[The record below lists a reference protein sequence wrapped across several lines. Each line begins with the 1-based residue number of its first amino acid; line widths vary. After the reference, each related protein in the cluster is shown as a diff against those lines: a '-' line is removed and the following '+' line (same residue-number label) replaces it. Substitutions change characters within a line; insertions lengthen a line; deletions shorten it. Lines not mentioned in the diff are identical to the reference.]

1 MSERAG
7 GDGRLLRIFFS
18 TLNHIR
24 RPERGLFNGSLTIV
38 VLTLLTAF
46 PLGPLRLSC
55 CKLLHSLC
63 FRIFRKGLRM
73 PFGHGV
79 GEWRSHRARSSCVAW
94 ACALLGATFLSDP
107 GFAQALTSSMLA
119 PSVGGFAPAQDSPLR
134 PVNDSAAT
142 GSVPGTY
149 GNPPASGAAGIGY
162 DSLNRRRKT
171 KPYPGAPQ
179 PKFVGPGNP
188 RNPPPLQAPRVTP
201 PVSPSFAGTAEG
213 APPRRRLKIDDDPFG
228 QVGNY
233 VGGFLVK
240 EAVEVSAGY
249 DSNPGRFQQPRGAAI
264 YRIAPE
270 LQATSDWSRH
280 ALNLDLRGSFTGYDK
295 GFPGQTS
302 SPLNL
307 DRPNVDGKLAGRIDV
322 TRDTRIN
329 SALRLRV
336 ATDNPGSP
344 DVQVGLSK
352 YPVYANFGGTVG
364 IEQDFNRLQLQV
376 NGNADRT
383 AYQYSK
389 LTDGRSSSNDD
400 RNFNQ
405 YGAQARLS
413 YDWMPGVKP
422 FAEVEADTRVHD
434 LRMDRY
440 GYQRDSTGGYVKA
453 GSSFEFSR
461 LLTGEVAAGYAWRDY
476 QDPRL
481 KRLDGLLT
489 SASLTWNATGLTAV
503 KLDATSAISETTL
516 SGVSGALSRDYSV
529 QVDHAFRRWLIGTAR
544 FGYGT
549 TDYEGTRFDRRYF
562 AQADLVYKLTRTFA
576 IKGTVRRD
584 WLKSDAPGVNS
595 SETVV
600 MLGVRVQR

>member
-1 MSERAG
+1 
-7 GDGRLLRIFFS
+7 
-18 TLNHIR
+18 
-24 RPERGLFNGSLTIV
+24 
-38 VLTLLTAF
+38 
-46 PLGPLRLSC
+46 
-55 CKLLHSLC
+55 
-63 FRIFRKGLRM
+63 M
-73 PFGHGV
+73 PFGHGARKF
-79 GEWRSHRARSSCVAW
+79 GAKEWRDHSARHSCGVL
-94 ACALLGATFLSDP
+94 ACALLGATFLSSP
-107 GFAQALTSSMLA
+107 CFAQALTSSMLA
-119 PSVGGFAPAQDSPLR
+119 PSIGGFAPAQDSPLR
-134 PVNDSAAT
+134 PVNDRGVT
-142 GSVPGTY
+142 GSVPGAY
-149 GNPPASGAAGIGY
+149 GNPPASGAADTGY

-171 KPYPGAPQ
+171 KPYPGT
-179 PKFVGPGNP
+179 PKPRFVGPGNP
-188 RNPPPLQAPRVTP
+188 PNPPLQAPRVTA

-240 EAVEVSAGY
+240 EAVEVSGGY
-249 DSNPGRFQQPRGAAI
+249 DSNPGRFSQPRGSAI
-264 YRIAPE
+264 YRVAPE
-270 LQATSDWSRH
+270 LQATSDWTRH
-280 ALNLDLRGSFTGYDK
+280 ALNLDLRGSFTGY
-295 GFPGQTS
+295 GTRFPDQTS
-302 SPLNL
+302 SPVDL
-307 DRPNVDGKLAGRIDV
+307 DRPDVNGKLSGRIDV
-322 TRDTRIN
+322 TRDTRIT

-364 IEQDFNRLQLQV
+364 VEQDFNRLQLQV

-383 AYQYSK
+383 VYQYSK

-405 YGAQARLS
+405 YGAQARLN

-422 FAEVEADTRVHD
+422 FTEVEADTRVHD
-434 LRMDRY
+434 LQFDRN
-440 GYQRDSTGGYVKA
+440 GYQRDSNGAYVKA
-453 GSSFEFSR
+453 GTSFEFSR
-461 LLTGEVAAGYAWRDY
+461 LLTGEVAAGYSWRDY

-481 KRLDGLLT
+481 KQLSGLLT
-489 SASLTWNATGLTAV
+489 SASLVWTATGLTTV
-503 KLDATSAISETTL
+503 RLDATSSINETTL
-516 SGVSGALSRDYSV
+516 EGVSGSLARDYSV
-529 QVDHAFRRWLIGTAR
+529 QVDHAFRRWLIGTAK

-562 AQADLVYKLTRTFA
+562 AEADLVYKLTRTFA

-595 SETVV
+595 AETVV

>member
-1 MSERAG
+1 
-7 GDGRLLRIFFS
+7 
-18 TLNHIR
+18 
-24 RPERGLFNGSLTIV
+24 
-38 VLTLLTAF
+38 
-46 PLGPLRLSC
+46 
-55 CKLLHSLC
+55 
-63 FRIFRKGLRM
+63 
-73 PFGHGV
+73 
-79 GEWRSHRARSSCVAW
+79 
-94 ACALLGATFLSDP
+94 
-107 GFAQALTSSMLA
+107 MLA
-119 PSVGGFAPAQDSPLR
+119 PSIGGFAPAQESPLR
-134 PVNDSAAT
+134 PVSDNDAT

-149 GNPPASGAAGIGY
+149 GNPAASGAAGIGY
-162 DSLNRRRKT
+162 DSLNRRRNT
-171 KPYPGAPQ
+171 KRYPGTPK

-188 RNPPPLQAPRVTP
+188 VNPPLQAPRVTP

-213 APPRRRLKIDDDPFG
+213 APPRRRLKVDDDPFG

-240 EAVEVSAGY
+240 EAGEVSGGY
-249 DSNPGRFQQPRGAAI
+249 DTNPGRFSQPKGSAF
-264 YRIAPE
+264 YRVAPE

-280 ALNLDLRGSFTGYDK
+280 ALNLDLRGSFTGY
-295 GFPGQTS
+295 GSEFPGQTS
-302 SPLNL
+302 SPVNL
-307 DRPNVDGKLAGRIDV
+307 DRPDVDGKLSGRIDV

-336 ATDNPGSP
+336 GTDNPGSP

-364 IEQDFNRLQLQV
+364 IEHDFNRLQLQV

-383 AYQYSK
+383 VYQYSE

-405 YGAQARLS
+405 YGVQGRLS

-422 FAEVEADTRVHD
+422 FVEVEADTRVHD
-434 LRMDRY
+434 LQSDRN
-440 GYQRDSTGGYVKA
+440 GFQRDSNGGYAKA

-461 LLTGEVAAGYAWRDY
+461 LLTGEIAAGYSRRDY

-489 SASLTWNATGLTAV
+489 SASLTWTATGLTTV
-503 KLDATSAISETTL
+503 RLEATSSIDETTL
-516 SGVSGALSRDYSV
+516 ADVSGSLSRNYSV
-529 QVDHAFRRWLIGTAR
+529 QVDHAFRRWLIGTAK

-562 AQADLVYKLTRTFA
+562 AEADLIYKLTRTFA
-576 IKGTVRRD
+576 IKGTVRHD
-584 WLKSDAPGVNS
+584 WLKSSNVLANS
-595 SETVV
+595 DETVM

>member
-1 MSERAG
+1 
-7 GDGRLLRIFFS
+7 
-18 TLNHIR
+18 
-24 RPERGLFNGSLTIV
+24 
-38 VLTLLTAF
+38 
-46 PLGPLRLSC
+46 
-55 CKLLHSLC
+55 
-63 FRIFRKGLRM
+63 M
-73 PFGHGV
+73 PFGHGAK
-79 GEWRSHRARSSCVAW
+79 EWRGHRARTSCVAW

-107 GFAQALTSSMLA
+107 CFAQALTSSMLA
-119 PSVGGFAPAQDSPLR
+119 PSIGGFAPAQDSPLR
-134 PVNDSAAT
+134 PVNDSDAT
-142 GSVPGTY
+142 GSLPGTY
-149 GNPPASGAAGIGY
+149 GNPAASGAADTGY

-171 KPYPGAPQ
+171 KPYPGT
-179 PKFVGPGNP
+179 PKTRFVGPGNP
-188 RNPPPLQAPRVTP
+188 RNPPPLQAPRVTA

-213 APPRRRLKIDDDPFG
+213 APPRRRLKTDDDPFG

-240 EAVEVSAGY
+240 EAVEVMGGY

-264 YRIAPE
+264 YTIAPE

-280 ALNLDLRGSFTGYDK
+280 ALSLDLRGSFTGYDK

-352 YPVYANFGGTVG
+352 YPIYANFGGTVG
-364 IEQDFNRLQLQV
+364 VEHDFNRLQLQV

-383 AYQYSK
+383 VYQYSK

-405 YGAQARLS
+405 YGVQARLS

-422 FAEVEADTRVHD
+422 FTEVETDTRVHD
-434 LRMDRY
+434 LQVDRN
-440 GYQRDSTGGYVKA
+440 GYQRDSNGGYVKA
-453 GSSFEFSR
+453 GSTFEFSR
-461 LLTGEVAAGYAWRDY
+461 LLTGEVAAGYAWRTY

-489 SASLTWNATGLTAV
+489 SASLTWTATGLTTV
-503 KLDATSAISETTL
+503 KLDASSAISETTL
-516 SGVSGALSRDYSV
+516 PDVSGSLSRDYSV
-529 QVDHAFRRWLIGTAR
+529 QVNHAFRRWLIGTAR

-562 AQADLVYKLTRTFA
+562 AEANLIYKLTRTFA
-576 IKGTVRRD
+576 IKGTVRHD
-584 WLKSDAPGVNS
+584 WLKSDAAGVNS
-595 SETVV
+595 DETVV

>member
-1 MSERAG
+1 
-7 GDGRLLRIFFS
+7 
-18 TLNHIR
+18 
-24 RPERGLFNGSLTIV
+24 
-38 VLTLLTAF
+38 
-46 PLGPLRLSC
+46 
-55 CKLLHSLC
+55 
-63 FRIFRKGLRM
+63 M

-79 GEWRSHRARSSCVAW
+79 REWRGHRARHSCGVL
-94 ACALLGATFLSDP
+94 ACALLGAAFLSSP
-107 GFAQALTSSMLA
+107 CLAQALTSSMLV
-119 PSVGGFAPAQDSPLR
+119 PSIGGFAPVQNSPLR
-134 PVNDSAAT
+134 PVDDRDVT
-142 GSVPGTY
+142 GSAPGAY
-149 GNPPASGAAGIGY
+149 GNPAASGAAGTGY
-162 DSLNRRRKT
+162 DSLNRRRRT
-171 KPYPGAPQ
+171 KPYPGT
-179 PKFVGPGNP
+179 PKPRFVGPGNP
-188 RNPPPLQAPRVTP
+188 QNPPPLQAPRVTA
-201 PVSPSFAGTAEG
+201 PVSPSFAGTADG

-240 EAVEVSAGY
+240 EAVEVSGGY
-249 DSNPGRFQQPRGAAI
+249 DSNPGRFSQPRGSAI
-264 YRIAPE
+264 YRVAPE

-280 ALNLDLRGSFTGYDK
+280 ALSLDLRGSFTGY
-295 GFPGQTS
+295 GTEFPGQTS

-352 YPVYANFGGTVG
+352 YPVYTNFGGTVG
-364 IEQDFNRLQLQV
+364 VEQDFNRLQLQV

-383 AYQYSK
+383 VYQYSK

-405 YGAQARLS
+405 YGAQARFS

-422 FAEVEADTRVHD
+422 FAEVEGDTRVHD
-434 LRMDRY
+434 LQFDRN
-440 GYQRDSTGGYVKA
+440 GYQRDSNGAYVKA
-453 GSSFEFSR
+453 GTSFEFSR
-461 LLTGEVAAGYAWRDY
+461 LLTGEIAAGYSWRDY

-481 KRLDGLLT
+481 KQLSGLLT
-489 SASLTWNATGLTAV
+489 SASLVWTATGLTTV
-503 KLDATSAISETTL
+503 KFDATSSINETTL
-516 SGVSGALSRDYSV
+516 EGVSGSLSRDYSV

-562 AQADLVYKLTRTFA
+562 AEADLVYKLSRTLA
-576 IKGTVRRD
+576 IKGTLRRD

-595 SETVV
+595 AETVV